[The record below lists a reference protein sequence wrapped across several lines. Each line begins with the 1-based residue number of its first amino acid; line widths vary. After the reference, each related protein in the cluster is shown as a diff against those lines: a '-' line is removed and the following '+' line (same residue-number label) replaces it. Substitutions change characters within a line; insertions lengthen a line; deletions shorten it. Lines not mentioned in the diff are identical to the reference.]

1 MYCSSCGTQLP
12 EAAAFCPRC
21 GAPAGVPGG
30 GPQDEHRALDAPAI
44 TPLAAPA
51 AAAPPSVITIAANAP
66 YAGFWRR
73 FVALFLDGL
82 ILTFITFP
90 INLFMHIPMFGLM
103 NADQIGFDEFV
114 AMLTASLGAM
124 MLGLLMAWL
133 YYALLESSKLQGTL
147 GKVALNIRVTDL
159 GGRRISFARAS
170 GRFFG
175 RVLSNLT
182 LGIGYLI
189 QVFTQRRQALH
200 DLLAGTLVV
209 RRSPDE

>member
-1 MYCSSCGTQLP
+1 
-12 EAAAFCPRC
+12 
-21 GAPAGVPGG
+21 
-30 GPQDEHRALDAPAI
+30 
-44 TPLAAPA
+44 
-51 AAAPPSVITIAANAP
+51 
-66 YAGFWRR
+66 
-73 FVALFLDGL
+73 
-82 ILTFITFP
+82 
-90 INLFMHIPMFGLM
+90 
-103 NADQIGFDEFV
+103 
-114 AMLTASLGAM
+114 